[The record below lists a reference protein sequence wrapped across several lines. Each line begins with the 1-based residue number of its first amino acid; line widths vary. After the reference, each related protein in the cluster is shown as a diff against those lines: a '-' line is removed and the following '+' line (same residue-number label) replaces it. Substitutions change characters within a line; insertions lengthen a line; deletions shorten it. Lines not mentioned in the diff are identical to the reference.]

1 MNPFM
6 PEPQRVLVTGA
17 TGLVGRASYA
27 HLREHAVPLRRAHRH
42 VDPDGSGQDQSDAI
56 AIGEIGPD
64 TDWHAALEG
73 TDTVLHLAARA
84 HIMHDTAPNPLS
96 EYRRVN
102 VEGTRRLA
110 MSAAAA
116 GVRRFVFLSSA
127 KANGE
132 ATERPFR
139 ETDLPHPTDAYG
151 ISKWEAEQALVQ
163 IAKDNGM
170 EWVILRTPLLY
181 GPGVRANFLRLMRA
195 VDRGVPLP
203 FGAVHNRRSLLYL
216 GNLVDAIRV
225 CLSHPGA
232 ANQLFMVT
240 DGEDVSTPELVHRL
254 AAALKVH
261 PRLIS
266 MPLPL
271 LRMAG
276 RLTGRAALVDRLTG
290 SLQLDGSLIRSKLGW
305 APPVTLEAALA
316 ETVRWYRH
324 R

>member
-1 MNPFM
+1 
-6 PEPQRVLVTGA
+6 
-17 TGLVGRASYA
+17 
-27 HLREHAVPLRRAHRH
+27 
-42 VDPDGSGQDQSDAI
+42 
-56 AIGEIGPD
+56 
-64 TDWHAALEG
+64 
-73 TDTVLHLAARA
+73 
-84 HIMHDTAPNPLS
+84 
-96 EYRRVN
+96 
-102 VEGTRRLA
+102 
-110 MSAAAA
+110 
-116 GVRRFVFLSSA
+116 
-127 KANGE
+127 
-132 ATERPFR
+132 
-139 ETDLPHPTDAYG
+139 
-151 ISKWEAEQALVQ
+151 
-163 IAKDNGM
+163 M